1 MKEVVFGYLAF
12 LGIVIGA
19 IMLLIIF
26 SYCFCE
32 ATMDF
37 FNIEKKDRTRYWKSI
52 WTANF
57 NEEESL
63 CDTQSKKKNM

>member
-1 MKEVVFGYLAF
+1 
-12 LGIVIGA
+12 
-19 IMLLIIF
+19 MLLIVF

-37 FNIEKKDRTRYWKSI
+37 LNIEKKDRTRYWKSI
-52 WTANF
+52 WTANC
-57 NEEESL
+57 NEGENL